1 MKLFLD
7 TEFTDFIDCDL
18 IAIGIVSEDG
28 KEFYAERNEVDV
40 GRCSAFVREV
50 VLPLLGKEP
59 AVIGSEEEIGQALKE
74 WLAQFGE
81 VEVCYDY
88 AADFEFFSYLV
99 RDKETLKMPSG
110 IVGHNIKEKIQAAE
124 VERYWLIHGRMAHHA
139 LHDARANCYAYFK
152 EM

>member
-28 KEFYAERNEVDV
+28 IEFYAERNEVDV
-40 GRCSAFVREV
+40 GRCSAVVREV

-81 VEVCYDY
+81 VKVCYDY

-99 RDKETLKMPSG
+99 RDKETLGGPAG
-110 IVGHNIKEKIQAAE
+110 GGGRGGGEEGRAAGG
-124 VERYWLIHGRMAHHA
+124 ERDW
-139 LHDARANCYAYFK
+139 
-152 EM
+152 

>member
-74 WLAQFGE
+74 WLAQFGGGGGGGGG
-81 VEVCYDY
+81 
-88 AADFEFFSYLV
+88 AAGGEGGAG
-99 RDKETLKMPSG
+99 RG
-110 IVGHNIKEKIQAAE
+110 REK
-124 VERYWLIHGRMAHHA
+124 
-139 LHDARANCYAYFK
+139 
-152 EM
+152 

>member
-88 AADFEFFSYLV
+88 AADFEFFSYQIQN
-99 RDKETLKMPSG
+99 KKTQKMPSG
-110 IVGHNIKEKIQAAE
+110 IVGHNIKEKNQTTKKK
-124 VERYWLIHGRMAHHA
+124 HKKHKHKQKTQQTK
-139 LHDARANCYAYFK
+139 HNARAN
-152 EM
+152 